1 MGAIIAVNLNL
12 SKLDKAK
19 IVQGKKGSYY
29 PLTLFVNDDTDQFGN
44 NVAVATGLTKEER
57 EAGAKTD
64 YVANGKV
71 VSTDGAV
78 SVAVRQDQPAS
89 QPQPATQDIDLPF

>member
-1 MGAIIAVNLNL
+1 MGATITFNLNL
-12 SKLDKAK
+12 SKLDKGK

-64 YVANGKV
+64 YLANGRV
-71 VSTDGAV
+71 ISTDGNV
-78 SVAVRQDQPAS
+78 VVAVKQEQQA
-89 QPQPATQDIDLPF
+89 QPQQAIQNADLPF